1 MRQVARKPEETDARK
16 KFSRFKKE
24 NAKPVRELR
33 KAEETE
39 KLREMKRLCKWLIEC
54 YMKPDD
60 LKGEFSGPL
69 EGKLSRIDYTAKD
82 VEEFS
87 IMMKEL
93 EGPNEIG
100 EALAAFIESL
110 IYVCDDDNFVIHTSH
125 LSYDIAVGMAGMEGK
140 TVTVIGDLDVAG
152 ESMHSG
158 KLIVTGN
165 VRVVSNGMLG
175 GEIHIEGECKEIME
189 ILGGK
194 VYHKGKL
201 IVDK

>member
-69 EGKLSRIDYTAKD
+69 EGKLSGIDYSAKD

-93 EGPNEIG
+93 EGPDDLG
-100 EALAAFIESL
+100 WGLKTFIEIL
-110 IYVCDDDNFVIHTSH
+110 IYSCNDDNFVIHTSH
-125 LSYDIAVGMAGMEGK
+125 LEYDMSFGMAGMEGK
-140 TVTVIGDLDVAG
+140 TVTFIGDLDGVGDGMESGRVIVKGNAG
-152 ESMHSG
+152 
-158 KLIVTGN
+158 IVG
-165 VRVVSNGMLG
+165 NGMLG
-175 GEIHIEGECKEIME
+175 GEIHIEGEFKKITGV
-189 ILGGK
+189 IGGK

-201 IVDK
+201 VVDK